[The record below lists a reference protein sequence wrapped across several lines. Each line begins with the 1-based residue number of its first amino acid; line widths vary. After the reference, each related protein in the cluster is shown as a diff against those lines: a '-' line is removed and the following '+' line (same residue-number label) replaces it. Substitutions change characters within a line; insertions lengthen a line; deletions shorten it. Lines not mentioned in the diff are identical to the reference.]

1 MERPDYSQSN
11 IALAIAAM
19 EAELSHDDAQV
30 PAPMRAAWTVI
41 KGALEEARPLLRP
54 PAADAPAGTLAAALA
69 RIDQAISALGAGAV
83 TAPPGDV
90 ERAYMHLADSWPTVR
105 AAAIR
110 SLEPPSPPAASKAPV
125 AERARTFAATTLDAM
140 HRVAG
145 QPGPD
150 AAAAVQIQAA
160 MAQVVLGGLQVEAL
174 SAIMARLEDIGN
186 ALEGGD
192 YPSIARSLADIA
204 RGG

>member
-1 MERPDYSQSN
+1 MERPDESQ
-11 IALAIAAM
+11 
-19 EAELSHDDAQV
+19 HQ
-30 PAPMRAAWTVI
+30 PAP
-41 KGALEEARPLLRP
+41 
-54 PAADAPAGTLAAALA
+54 DAPAGTLAAAMA
-69 RIDQAISALGAGAV
+69 RIDQAIDALGAGAV

-90 ERAYMHLADSWPTVR
+90 ERTYMHLADSWPTVR
-105 AAAIR
+105 AAALR
-110 SLEPPSPPAASKAPV
+110 GLEPPAPPSAASKGPV

-140 HRVAG
+140 HQVAS

-174 SAIMARLEDIGN
+174 AVIAARLEDVGN
-186 ALEGGD
+186 ALEGGE